1 MKIHI
6 GSAIYR
12 TVEARHHASLATL
25 IQRPGVEY
33 MPVMGDALVERSRC
47 ISATYFLRESDA
59 DVHLSIDSDITDFD
73 TDATLGM
80 CEQTFKHDIVGGI
93 YVTRNTTR
101 TFPTTMFEP
110 GTSVE
115 MALDPTPFPV
125 RYVASG
131 FMATH
136 RRVFEK
142 LAESLPLLHGK
153 DGARAFYPFYIP
165 FIVDDDEGN
174 PILLSEDW
182 AFCKRARDAGFGIY
196 TNPAIRLGHVSQM
209 VFRLEDMFYD
219 PVKPQPCLLE
229 RPDNT
234 ATWRIHR
241 STEYDHKNGSDE
253 SRQVRRARGRKAIKA
268 GAASA

>member
-1 MKIHI
+1 MKVHI

-47 ISATYFLRESDA
+47 ISATYFLTESDA

-73 TDATLGM
+73 TDAALGM
-80 CEQTFKHDIVGGI
+80 CQQTFKHDIVGGI

-101 TFPTTMFEP
+101 TFPTSMFEP

-115 MALDPTPFPV
+115 MSLDPTPFPV
-125 RYVASG
+125 RYVATG

-142 LAESLPLLHGK
+142 LAEDMPLLHGK

-182 AFCKRARDAGFGIY
+182 AFCHRAKDAGFGTYI
-196 TNPAIRLGHVSQM
+196 NPAIRLGHVSQM

-219 PVKPQPCLLE
+219 PVMPQPCLLE

-234 ATWRIHR
+234 AKWRIHR
-241 STEYDHKNGSDE
+241 STQNDPKNGSEE
-253 SRQVRRARGRKAIKA
+253 SRQVRRAQGRKEAKA